1 MQLSGSRAS
10 KGSHDRRLA
19 PRSAGATAPSTA
31 GPAAELR
38 AVIEAMP
45 EAVLICDAH
54 DRVRIAN
61 GGADRLFAGRPVH
74 DLDDLRSRFDSLPAG
89 ALPEKKLTA
98 RPRHLPNRW
107 FEIQTVQIGRGEASD
122 ALLVRAAESGDDAG
136 GAGNGG
142 QIVILRDVTSTHE
155 EKQERRAF
163 LSILSHELRTPI
175 TTIYAGSRVLARRRK
190 DSGRT
195 LQASQE
201 IAADISAEAA
211 KLYDVVEDLLVLTR
225 VEQGVLD
232 LSEEPVLLQRI
243 VQTTTRV
250 IRSRRSDVA
259 FVVEGATNPPAV
271 RADPLYVEQV
281 VRNLVSAAA
290 RFGGPSSPIVI
301 RFTPS
306 ETEVSVSVLDR
317 GPDLTAEELASSYI
331 LTDPPAGPR
340 RFGLGIALFVCRRLV
355 ETMRGRVWVQRRQD
369 GGGAEFGFALPRYV
383 EAD

>member
-1 MQLSGSRAS
+1 MQVSGSRAS
-10 KGSHDRRLA
+10 KGPHDRRLA
-19 PRSAGATAPSTA
+19 PRSAGATAPSSA
-31 GPAAELR
+31 GPAVELR

-45 EAVLICDAH
+45 EAVLICDAE

-89 ALPEKKLTA
+89 TLPDKALTA
-98 RPRHLPNRW
+98 RPRHQPNRW
-107 FEIQTVQIGRGEASD
+107 FEIRSVHIGRGEESD
-122 ALLVRAAESGDDAG
+122 APLSRAAEQEDAARG
-136 GAGNGG
+136 GRDGG

-155 EKQERRAF
+155 EKEERRAF

-175 TTIYAGSRVLARRRK
+175 TTIYAGSRVLARRRT
-190 DSGRT
+190 STTRT
-195 LQASQE
+195 IQATQD

-243 VQTTTRV
+243 VETTTRV
-250 IRSRRSDVA
+250 IRSRRADVP
-259 FVVEGATNPPAV
+259 FVVEGAANPPAV

-290 RFGGPSSPIVI
+290 RFGGPSSPVVI

-306 ETEVSVSVLDR
+306 ENEVSVSVLDR
-317 GPDLTAEELASSYI
+317 GPDLTADELASSYV

-340 RFGLGIALFVCRRLV
+340 RFGPGIALFVCRRLV
-355 ETMRGRVWVQRRQD
+355 ETMRGRVWVQPRQD
-369 GGGAEFGFALPRYV
+369 GGAEFGFALPRYV

>member
-1 MQLSGSRAS
+1 MQFPGSRVS
-10 KGSHDRRLA
+10 KGSNDRRLV
-19 PRSAGATAPSTA
+19 PRSAGAPSSA
-31 GPAAELR
+31 GPAVELR

-45 EAVLICDAH
+45 EAVLICDER

-61 GGADRLFAGRPVH
+61 GGADRLFAGRPVI
-74 DLDDLRSRFDSLPAG
+74 DLDDLRSRFDSIPAG
-89 ALPEKKLTA
+89 TLPEQALTA
-98 RPRHLPNRW
+98 RPRQMPNRW
-107 FEIQTVQIGRGEASD
+107 FEIRSVPVGRGEAAD
-122 ALLVRAAESGDDAG
+122 AARDARG
-136 GAGNGG
+136 GGR
-142 QIVILRDVTSTHE
+142 IVILRDVTTIHE
-155 EKQERRAF
+155 EKEERRAF

-190 DSGRT
+190 DSRRT
-195 LQASQE
+195 AQASQE

-243 VQTTTRV
+243 VETTTRV
-250 IRSRRSDVA
+250 IRSRRPDVP

-281 VRNLVSAAA
+281 IRNLVSAAA

-306 ETEVSVSVLDR
+306 EKEVAVSVLDR
-317 GPDLTAEELASSYI
+317 GPDLTADELASSYV

-369 GGGAEFGFALPRYV
+369 GGAEFGFALPRYV